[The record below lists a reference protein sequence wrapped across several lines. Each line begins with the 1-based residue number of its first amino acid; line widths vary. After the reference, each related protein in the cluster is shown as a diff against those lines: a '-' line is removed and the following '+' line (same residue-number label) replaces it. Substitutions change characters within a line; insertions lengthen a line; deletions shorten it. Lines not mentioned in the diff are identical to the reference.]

1 MMDSC
6 RPRKLDPGL
15 EAQYSMPSDLMTS
28 TMKSAPGRWLED
40 TSAVALV
47 VSGLRATCCAMA
59 IGGLPTSPAAPAAAA
74 APRKKPRRSRGFFF
88 DMHCL
93 LKRGCVVTAV
103 RIGVATQSPD
113 LQLVYNGCIYELS
126 SPQEQDV
133 PPAPSWAITPMG

>member
-28 TMKSAPGRWLED
+28 TMKSAPGRWLEV
-40 TSAVALV
+40 TSAVALE

-59 IGGLPTSPAAPAAAA
+59 IGGLPTSPAAPAATA
-74 APRKKPRRSRGFFF
+74 APLKKPRRSTGSFF

-93 LKRGCVVTAV
+93 LKAALGLSIHRLHPFDLATRRGRRAP
-103 RIGVATQSPD
+103 GASPNRRVNEED
-113 LQLVYNGCIYELS
+113 SHLQVSAKG
-126 SPQEQDV
+126 
-133 PPAPSWAITPMG
+133 

>member
-47 VSGLRATCCAMA
+47 VSGLRAACCAMA

-74 APRKKPRRSRGFFF
+74 APLKKPRRSTGSFFA
-88 DMHCL
+88 MHCL
-93 LKRGCVVTAV
+93 LTAAI
-103 RIGVATQSPD
+103 R
-113 LQLVYNGCIYELS
+113 LS
-126 SPQEQDV
+126 IHRLRPF
-133 PPAPSWAITPMG
+133 MHHHR